1 MCTSRAIACT
11 ALQRR
16 AWTVRWGAL
25 IAATRN
31 VWARAW
37 STFLFPGSVRGV
49 PRPLA
54 LPLIYG
60 FIKGNLCMRAP
71 RAGGRDRD
79 RDLRTCEL

>member
-37 STFLFPGSVRGV
+37 STFLFPGVRGV

-54 LPLIYG
+54 LPLIYQG
-60 FIKGNLCMRAP
+60 KPVCAARGWA
-71 RAGGRDRD
+71 
-79 RDLRTCEL
+79 